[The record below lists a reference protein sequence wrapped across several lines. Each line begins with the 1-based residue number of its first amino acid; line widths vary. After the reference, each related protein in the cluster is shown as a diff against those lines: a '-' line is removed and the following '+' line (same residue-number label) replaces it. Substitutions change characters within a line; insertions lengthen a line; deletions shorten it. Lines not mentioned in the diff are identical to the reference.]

1 MSFPGLTGE
10 SFIYGELQIVGSS
23 PTMTK
28 CKYCKPIVINRFTIY
43 LQFTIIHLMKNKST
57 LKISFIALFAAIICV
72 GCFIKI
78 PLGVIPIVLQNVLCI
93 LCGVLLGGVLGGAP
107 TALFLLAGLIGL
119 PVYSGGTGGIAV
131 WLGPTGGFLPG
142 YLIGALVAGF
152 IAGRPSVEEKK
163 ISWKVAL
170 RVSLAIVAGLVILYI
185 PGVIRFSYWA
195 TAAGKVPVDKT
206 ALAYTMG
213 ACVIPYI
220 PGDIL
225 KAVIAIPVALKL
237 RPVLAQYLYEDTD
250 KN

>member
-1 MSFPGLTGE
+1 MNKYGLKAT
-10 SFIYGELQIVGSS
+10 
-23 PTMTK
+23 
-28 CKYCKPIVINRFTIY
+28 
-43 LQFTIIHLMKNKST
+43 
-57 LKISFIALFAAIICV
+57 FIALFAAIICV

-93 LCGVLLGGVLGGAP
+93 LCAVLLGGIWGGAP

-119 PVYSGGTGGIAV
+119 PVYSGGSGGIAV

-142 YLIGALVAGF
+142 YLIGAIAAGF
-152 IAGRPSVEEKK
+152 IAGRPSLEEKK
-163 ISWKVAL
+163 ITFKTAL
-170 RVSLAIVAGLVILYI
+170 RVSLAIIAGMVILYI

-195 TAAGKVPVDKT
+195 SAAGKVPAEKT

-220 PGDIL
+220 PGDLL
-225 KAVIAIPVALKL
+225 KTALAIPLALKL

-250 KN
+250 QD

>member
-1 MSFPGLTGE
+1 MNKYGLKAT
-10 SFIYGELQIVGSS
+10 
-23 PTMTK
+23 
-28 CKYCKPIVINRFTIY
+28 
-43 LQFTIIHLMKNKST
+43 
-57 LKISFIALFAAIICV
+57 FIALFAAIICV

-93 LCGVLLGGVLGGAP
+93 LCAVLLGGIWGGAP

-119 PVYSGGTGGIAV
+119 PVYSGGRGGIAV

-142 YLIGALVAGF
+142 YLIGAVAAGF
-152 IAGRPSVEEKK
+152 IAGRPSLEEKK
-163 ISWKVAL
+163 ITFKTAL
-170 RVSLAIVAGLVILYI
+170 RVSLAIIAGMVILYI

-195 TAAGKVPVDKT
+195 SAAGKVPAEKT

-220 PGDIL
+220 PGDLL
-225 KAVIAIPVALKL
+225 KTALAIPLALKL

-250 KN
+250 QD